1 MMLKLQPWKMIV
13 LGGAMMLVSMVLPW
27 LMVMQILRSTFFLNF
42 LAYGLS
48 VAGMLIGFIGM
59 VSIVKIRRT
68 QQKYKDQYE
77 DQYENHYE

>member
-1 MMLKLQPWKMIV
+1 MMLKLQPWKMIA

-27 LMVMQILRSTFFLNF
+27 LMVLQILRSTFFLNF